1 MPTPLI
7 FLLIAIGAGI
17 LVILGGAF
25 GIALYAIRPIRRTP
39 AQLADEELILKKV
52 PKELY
57 DIPYKELTLKSD
69 YGYDIYAR
77 TYFEFKDSHRY
88 AVLVHGHNA
97 ASSGVV
103 RFMEIFRRR
112 GINTLLPDNRYSAR
126 TGGKCISFGYFEK
139 FDVIKCI
146 DYIYSVDPNAEIGIF
161 GESMG
166 GATSIMVAARRPD
179 LKFCIDYCG
188 YSSMDAV
195 LKDAV
200 KNIAP
205 PALAI
210 YPLVRM
216 FMPLVGGF
224 KVKDVNPAEDAR
236 NIKMPVLML
245 HSRKDKFV
253 LFYHRDRIKENLPQ
267 SADVVE
273 FENSGHGLSLTQYPE
288 QFRDGVNKF
297 LDKVG
302 F

>member
-7 FLLIAIGAGI
+7 VLLIAIGAGI
-17 LVILGGAF
+17 FIVFGGAF
-25 GIALYAIRPIRRTP
+25 GIALYAIRPKRRTP
-39 AQLADEELILKKV
+39 AQLADEELILKQV

-57 DIPYKELTLKSD
+57 DIPYEELTIKSD

-77 TYFEFKDSHRY
+77 AYFEFKDSHRY

-103 RFMEIFRRR
+103 RFMDIFRSR

-146 DYIYSVDPNAEIGIF
+146 DYIYSQDSEAQIGIF

-166 GATSIMVAARRPD
+166 GATAIMVAARRPD

-205 PALAI
+205 PAIAI

-224 KVKDVNPAEDAR
+224 KISDVNPAKDAKI
-236 NIKMPVLML
+236 IKMPVLML
-245 HSRKDKFV
+245 HSRADKFV
-253 LFYHRDRIKENLPQ
+253 PFYHRDRIRENLPGG
-267 SADVVE
+267 ADVVE
-273 FENSGHGLSLTQYPE
+273 FEKSGHGLSLNTYPE
-288 QFRDGVNKF
+288 QFREGVNKF
-297 LDKVG
+297 LEKVG